1 MSLQLLHSEFPHIWG
16 KFYVIFYQCIYVCAG
31 KSLMQGDPADLFA
44 LMNEDADL
52 SSTLFGLVSPL
63 LGLGEAKV

>member
-1 MSLQLLHSEFPHIWG
+1 
-16 KFYVIFYQCIYVCAG
+16 
-31 KSLMQGDPADLFA
+31 MQGDPADLFA

-52 SSTLFGLVSPL
+52 SSSLFGLVSPL